1 MMKHLLEQKVR
12 NLLPGYFAMV
22 MATGIISIAALLVGF
37 STLAWF
43 LFYANLFFFL
53 ALSVLFIYRIIYY
66 RAEVWQDFK
75 SYQRGPGFF
84 TIIAA
89 LCILGNQV
97 ILFYQA
103 FALARLILLLAL
115 LVWLLI
121 GYGFFFHIT
130 VTEDKKPLN
139 EGINGTW
146 LVFIVAIQA
155 LSVLISFIAEG
166 LGSLSYIGLFVALC
180 FFLLGCIFYLYI
192 MSLIIYRLSFFSLH
206 ATEFGAPYWINM
218 GATAISTLA
227 GSMLIL
233 HADDFDFLSQ
243 ILPFLKGFTLFYWA
257 AGTWWIPL
265 LLLLGFWRHAIKRVP
280 VPTSAKGYDPTYWA
294 MVFPLGM
301 YTVCTFRLS
310 DALAISFLKI
320 IPTTFIY
327 IALFAW
333 AAVVLGFI
341 RYLLSLGGKKGKEQ
355 EVI

>member
-1 MMKHLLEQKVR
+1 MIGSLIKQKIR

-22 MATGIISIAALLVGF
+22 MATGIISIASLLVGF
-37 STLAWF
+37 GVLAWL
-43 LFYANLFFFL
+43 LFYFNICFFF
-53 ALSVLFIYRIIYY
+53 ALFWLFIYRILYY

-89 LCILGNQV
+89 LCIMGNQL

-103 FALARLILLLAL
+103 FTLAGIVLLLAL
-115 LVWLLI
+115 LIWLLI

-130 VTEDKKPLN
+130 VTEEKKPLK

-155 LSVLISFIAEG
+155 LSVLISFIAKE
-166 LGSLSYIGLFVALC
+166 LGELSYVGLFIALC
-180 FFLLGCIFYLYI
+180 FFLLGCVFYLYI

-233 HADDFDFLSQ
+233 HAGDFAFLSQ

-301 YTVCTFRLS
+301 YTVCTYRLS
-310 DALAISFLKI
+310 EALSITFLKF
-320 IPTTFIY
+320 IPAAFIY
-327 IALFAW
+327 VALFAW
-333 AAVVLGFI
+333 VAVALGFI
-341 RYLLSLGGKKGKEQ
+341 RYLLSLVQKETQ
-355 EVI
+355 T